1 METFLEEGYTSVY
14 IVNAYNQRVGLRL
27 TDRMDLESKDGEQ
40 RATPPSSSSIDIL
53 YICIYTYTHTYKMEG
68 WFRATSSVNNFPR
81 IWRDRSTEE
90 ADRAGAR
97 LLHTVYGNEKRAVK
111 TVAPRPRLEAV
122 S

>member
-1 METFLEEGYTSVY
+1 MLE
-14 IVNAYNQRVGLRL
+14 A
-27 TDRMDLESKDGEQ
+27 
-40 RATPPSSSSIDIL
+40 
-53 YICIYTYTHTYKMEG
+53 

-81 IWRDRSTEE
+81 VWCDRSTEE

>member
-40 RATPPSSSSIDIL
+40 RATPPSSSLIDIL
-53 YICIYTYTHTYKMEG
+53 YIYMYAHTYRMEG